1 MGIGSFAIQLQMWSL
16 NAVNTVMID
25 KNTSSYGYKR
35 MKPSLFFSKDDVL
48 LLLLSAFSV
57 KGLLW

>member
-25 KNTSSYGYKR
+25 KKHIFLGLQTNETFFI
-35 MKPSLFFSKDDVL
+35 LFKGWCI
-48 LLLLSAFSV
+48 ASV
-57 KGLLW
+57 VKCFQR